1 MCADHMVCM
10 ACMVC
15 SHHPNHTFD
24 TVTTP
29 CRWHVNR
36 QRGRKKRERR
46 GSSLMPSPF
55 TAHPAGTHHHPSS
68 PLLPLSSPLLIS
80 RPHPQHTLTPSP
92 PLICLTTTSTSLL
105 LSLNLPLLTHTHTHT
120 SQASPNACASAQRK
134 RSSSSSSPTAR
145 VHHHHHHQPMSSSTC
160 MPHLSAQAAKWR
172 V

>member
-92 PLICLTTTSTSLL
+92 PHHCSPNSTHL
-105 LSLNLPLLTHTHTHT
+105 THT
-120 SQASPNACASAQRK
+120 SQTSPNACASTQRK
-134 RSSSSSSPTAR
+134 RSSSSSSSPTTR
-145 VHHHHHHQPMSSSTC
+145 VPHHQQLMSSSTC
-160 MPHLSAQAAKWR
+160 MPHLHTQAASGTY
-172 V
+172 VSE

>member
-1 MCADHMVCM
+1 MCADHTLCM
-10 ACMVC
+10 ACMAC

-92 PLICLTTTSTSLL
+92 PHHCSPNSTHL
-105 LSLNLPLLTHTHTHT
+105 THT
-120 SQASPNACASAQRK
+120 SQTSPNACASAQRK
-134 RSSSSSSPTAR
+134 RSSSSSPITR
-145 VHHHHHHQPMSSSTC
+145 VPHHHQQLMSSSTC
-160 MPHLSAQAAKWR
+160 MPHMHTQAASGTC
-172 V
+172 VSE